1 MTILPLVLALGFV
14 AFCAYAAMRVGG
26 RRELT
31 KEEIIQRAREWK
43 LARMVDAPHKKEK

>member
-1 MTILPLVLALGFV
+1 MTILPLVLVAAFV
-14 AFCAYAAMRVGG
+14 FVCVLAAVRTGG

-43 LARMVDAPHKKEK
+43 LARMVDPPHKKEK

>member
-1 MTILPLVLALGFV
+1 MTILPLVLVAAFV
-14 AFCAYAAMRVGG
+14 LVCVLAAVRTGG

-43 LARMVDAPHKKEK
+43 LTRMVDPPHKKEK